1 MHDDPFFE
9 KLRAHDPQ
17 AQKELFRTFNS
28 RIFVYFRN
36 RIKGENNYE
45 DLVQEVFSAFFNGLD
60 QGKMAGPAWIAP
72 FMFGIAKRVLY
83 NYFYK
88 QKKNNEIQKNACT
101 VCVASSEFTET
112 DRIENLKLSEVL
124 NRLITDLP
132 HIDQVILNGFYLKER
147 KISEIADMT
156 GRSKHYV
163 SVRKERAIKKIR
175 NEIFRKNLYGY
186 DKEKTTA

>member
-1 MHDDPFFE
+1 MDDERFFK

-17 AQKELFRTFNS
+17 AQNELIRTFNP

-60 QGKMAGPAWIAP
+60 QGKLAGAAWIAP

-88 QKKNNEIQKNACT
+88 QKKNNEIQKNVSA
-101 VCVASSEFTET
+101 VCELSSDFTEA
-112 DRIENLKLSEVL
+112 DRMENQKLGEVL
-124 NRLITDLP
+124 QAADRRPAAHRPDDPERLLP
-132 HIDQVILNGFYLKER
+132 AGKEDR
-147 KISEIADMT
+147 RDRRHDGPLPAL
-156 GRSKHYV
+156 RQ
-163 SVRKERAIKKIR
+163 RAQGKGHKK
-175 NEIFRKNLYGY
+175 NQE
-186 DKEKTTA
+186 